1 VGKLTGK
8 SNFLKFDTS
17 FNNDGNKLK
26 TVEAYSYDLQFRRS
40 QAYNIRN
47 MNASA
52 VGKKYSVAEKAYLAG
67 LIDGDGAIMA
77 IIEPHS
83 EKKFRFRVRIE
94 FKITQKD
101 RKSLE
106 FIPKTFGCGS
116 IRTSKRD
123 VSDWITR
130 DQKEIARILLLIK
143 PYSKMKQKQINLAM
157 KIIGT
162 SIKKRSD
169 LLRVAR
175 LADAL
180 SRFNVRSKNR
190 RKNHVSMIQKYF
202 SPND

>member
-1 VGKLTGK
+1 
-8 SNFLKFDTS
+8 
-17 FNNDGNKLK
+17 
-26 TVEAYSYDLQFRRS
+26 
-40 QAYNIRN
+40 

-52 VGKKYSVAEKAYLAG
+52 VGKKCRVVERAYLAG

-77 IIEPHS
+77 TIEPHN

-94 FKITQKD
+94 LKITQKD

-106 FIPKTFGCGS
+106 FIPVIFGCGS
-116 IRTSKRD
+116 IRTNKRA

-130 DQKEIARILLLIK
+130 DQKEIARILLLIR
-143 PYSKMKQKQINLAM
+143 PYSKMKQQQITLALQ
-157 KIIGT
+157 ITDT
-162 SIKKRSD
+162 SILKYRD
-169 LLRVAR
+169 LVRVAR

-190 RKNHVSMIQKYF
+190 RKNFVSMIHKHF